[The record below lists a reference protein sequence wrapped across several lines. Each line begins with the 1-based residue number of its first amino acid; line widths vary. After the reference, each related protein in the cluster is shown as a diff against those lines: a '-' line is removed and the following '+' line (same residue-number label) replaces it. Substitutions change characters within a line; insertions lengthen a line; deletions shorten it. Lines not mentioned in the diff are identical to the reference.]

1 LTGRRSDYDIS
12 DGGILKMVRYASF
25 LGCQIPMR
33 IPSVEI
39 ASRKTFNKI
48 GLEAVDL
55 LGYSC
60 CPEPVISRLLDKT
73 AWLTVSARNLA
84 LAEELGL
91 DLMTLCNGCYE
102 TLVETNTTLK
112 HEPEELNKINEV
124 LKPYGKEY
132 SGKVEVKHAVE
143 VLFEEV
149 GVDRIKQHVIKPHR
163 IRVALHYGCH
173 MYREPEG
180 GDIMRKPNMMKELTR
195 ATGVEIV
202 DYGIERLCCGYPSMQ
217 ANEEF
222 SLKQRLLLKLRR
234 IREAGV
240 DAVVLTCPAC
250 QIQFE
255 IGQVMLRQYGVQ
267 YKIPCINLMELMA
280 LSLGVSSKDLHL
292 ELHKSPVL
300 QLAQKMEAM

>member
-1 LTGRRSDYDIS
+1 
-12 DGGILKMVRYASF
+12 MVRYASF

-39 ASRKTFNKI
+39 ASRKVFEKI

-73 AWLTVSARNLA
+73 AWLAVSARNLA

-102 TLVETNTTLK
+102 TLVETNEVLK
-112 HEPEELNKINEV
+112 REPEELQKVNEL
-124 LKPYGKEY
+124 LKKYGKEY
-132 SGKVEVKHAVE
+132 SGKVKVKHAVE
-143 VLFEEV
+143 VLHEEI
-149 GVDRIKQHVIKPHR
+149 GVDKIKQHVVKPQK

-180 GDIMRKPNMMKELTR
+180 DDINRKPNMMKELTR
-195 ATGVEIV
+195 VTGVDIV
-202 DYGIERLCCGYPSMQ
+202 DYEIERLCCGYPSMQ
-217 ANEEF
+217 ADEEF
-222 SLKQRLLLKLRR
+222 SLKKRLLLKLSR
-234 IREAGV
+234 IKEAEA
-240 DAVVLTCPAC
+240 DAVVLSCPAC

-267 YKIPCINLMELMA
+267 YRIPCINLMELIA
-280 LSLGVSSKDLHL
+280 ISFGVPSKDLHL
-292 ELHKSPVL
+292 EFHKSPVL
-300 QLAQKMEAM
+300 QLLQKM

>member
-1 LTGRRSDYDIS
+1 
-12 DGGILKMVRYASF
+12 MVRYASF

-33 IPSVEI
+33 IPSIEI
-39 ASRKTFNKI
+39 ASGKVFEKI

-73 AWLTVSARNLA
+73 AWLAVSARNLA

-102 TLVETNTTLK
+102 TLVETNEVLK
-112 HEPEELNKINEV
+112 QEPEELDKINGI

-132 SGKVEVKHAVE
+132 AGKVKVKHAVE
-143 VLFEEV
+143 VLYEEI
-149 GVDRIKQHVIKPHR
+149 GVDRIKQHVVNPQR

-180 GDIMRKPNMMKELTR
+180 GDINRKPNMMKELTR
-195 ATGVEIV
+195 VTGVEIV

-217 ANEEF
+217 ADEEF

-234 IREAGV
+234 IKEAGA
-240 DAVVLTCPAC
+240 DAVVLSCPAC

-255 IGQVMLRQYGVQ
+255 IGQIMLKQYGVQ
-267 YKIPCINLMELMA
+267 YRIPCINLMELMA
-280 LSLGVSSKDLHL
+280 ISFGVPSKDLHL
-292 ELHKSPVL
+292 EFHKSPVL
-300 QLAQKMEAM
+300 QLAQKMEAT

>member
-1 LTGRRSDYDIS
+1 
-12 DGGILKMVRYASF
+12 MVRYALF

-33 IPSVEI
+33 IPSIEI
-39 ASRKTFNKI
+39 ASRKVFEKI

-73 AWLTVSARNLA
+73 AWLAVSARNLA

-102 TLVETNTTLK
+102 TLVETNEVLK
-112 HEPEELNKINEV
+112 HEPEEMHKINEV
-124 LKPYGKEY
+124 LKRYGKEY
-132 SGKVEVKHAVE
+132 AGKVKVKHAVE
-143 VLFEEV
+143 VLYEDI
-149 GVDRIKQHVIKPHR
+149 GVDKIKQHIIKPQR

-180 GDIMRKPNMMKELTR
+180 GDINRKPNMMKELTR
-195 ATGVEIV
+195 VTGVEIV

-217 ANEEF
+217 ADEEF

-234 IREAGV
+234 IKEAGAE
-240 DAVVLTCPAC
+240 AVVLSCPAC

-255 IGQVMLRQYGVQ
+255 IGQIMLKQYGVQ
-267 YKIPCINLMELMA
+267 YRIPCINLMELMA
-280 LSLGVSSKDLHL
+280 ISFGVPSKDLHL
-292 ELHKSPVL
+292 EFHKSPVL
-300 QLAQKMEAM
+300 QLAQKMEAT

>member
-1 LTGRRSDYDIS
+1 
-12 DGGILKMVRYASF
+12 MVRYASF

-39 ASRKTFNKI
+39 ASRIVFEKI

-60 CPEPVISRLLDKT
+60 CPEPVISRLLDRT
-73 AWLTVSARNLA
+73 AWLAVSARNLA

-102 TLVETNTTLK
+102 TLVETNEVLRQ
-112 HEPEELNKINEV
+112 EPEELHKINV
-124 LKPYGKEY
+124 ILKPYGKEY
-132 SGKVEVKHAVE
+132 AGKVKVKHAVE
-143 VLFEEV
+143 VLYEEI
-149 GVDRIKQHVIKPHR
+149 GVDKIKQHVVKPNR

-173 MYREPEG
+173 MYREPDG
-180 GDIMRKPNMMKELTR
+180 GDINRKPNMMKELTR
-195 ATGVEIV
+195 VTGVEIV

-217 ANEEF
+217 ADEEF

-234 IREAGV
+234 IKEAGA
-240 DAVVLTCPAC
+240 DAVVLSCPAC

-255 IGQVMLRQYGVQ
+255 IGQIMLRQYDLQ
-267 YKIPCINLMELMA
+267 YRIPCINLMELLA
-280 LSLGVSSKDLHL
+280 LSFGVSSKDLHL
-292 ELHKSPVL
+292 EFHKTPVL
-300 QLAQKMEAM
+300 QLAQKMEAT

>member
-1 LTGRRSDYDIS
+1 
-12 DGGILKMVRYASF
+12 MVRYASF

-33 IPSVEI
+33 IPSIEI
-39 ASRKTFNKI
+39 ASRKVFEKI

-73 AWLTVSARNLA
+73 AWLAVSARNLA

-102 TLVETNTTLK
+102 TLVETNEVLK
-112 HEPEELNKINEV
+112 HEPEELHKINEI

-132 SGKVEVKHAVE
+132 AGKVKVKHAVE
-143 VLFEEV
+143 VLYEEI
-149 GVDRIKQHVIKPHR
+149 GVDKIKQHLVKPQR

-180 GDIMRKPNMMKELTR
+180 GDINRKPNMMKELTR
-195 ATGVEIV
+195 VTGVEIV

-217 ANEEF
+217 ADEEF

-234 IREAGV
+234 IKEAGA
-240 DAVVLTCPAC
+240 DAVVLSCPAC

-255 IGQVMLRQYGVQ
+255 IGQIMLKQYGVQ
-267 YKIPCINLMELMA
+267 YRIPCINLMELMA
-280 LSLGVSSKDLHL
+280 ISFGVPSKELHL
-292 ELHKSPVL
+292 EFHKSPVL
-300 QLAQKMEAM
+300 QLARKMEAT

>member
-1 LTGRRSDYDIS
+1 MI
-12 DGGILKMVRYASF
+12 RYASF

-33 IPSVEI
+33 IPSIEI
-39 ASRKTFNKI
+39 ASKKVFEKL

-73 AWLTVSARNLA
+73 AWLAVSARNLA

-102 TLVETNTTLK
+102 TLVEANEVLK
-112 HEPEELNKINEV
+112 HEPDELQKINEL
-124 LKPYGKEY
+124 LKNYGKKY
-132 SGKVEVKHAVE
+132 SGKVKVKHAVE
-143 VLFEEV
+143 VLYEEV
-149 GVDRIKQHVIKPHR
+149 GVDNIKQHVVKPQK

-180 GDIMRKPNMMKELTR
+180 DDINRKPNMMKELTR
-195 ATGVEIV
+195 VTGVEIV

-217 ANEEF
+217 ADEEF
-222 SLKQRLLLKLRR
+222 SLRQRLLLKLRR
-234 IREAGV
+234 IKEAGA
-240 DAVVLTCPAC
+240 DAIVLSCPAC

-255 IGQVMLRQYGVQ
+255 IGQVMLKRYGVQ
-267 YKIPCINLMELMA
+267 YRIPCINVMELLA
-280 LSLGVSSKDLHL
+280 ISFGVPSKDLHL
-292 ELHKSPVL
+292 EFHKSPVL

>member
-1 LTGRRSDYDIS
+1 
-12 DGGILKMVRYASF
+12 MVRYASF

-33 IPSVEI
+33 IPSIEI
-39 ASRKTFNKI
+39 ASRKVFEKI

-73 AWLTVSARNLA
+73 AWLAVSARNLA

-102 TLVETNTTLK
+102 TLVETNEVLK
-112 HEPEELNKINEV
+112 REPEELDKINGI

-132 SGKVEVKHAVE
+132 AGKVKVKHAVE
-143 VLFEEV
+143 VLYEDI
-149 GVDRIKQHVIKPHR
+149 GVDKIKQHVVKPQR

-173 MYREPEG
+173 MYREPDG
-180 GDIMRKPNMMKELTR
+180 GDINRKPNMMKELTR
-195 ATGVEIV
+195 VTGVEIV

-217 ANEEF
+217 ADEEF
-222 SLKQRLLLKLRR
+222 SLKQRLLLKLKR
-234 IREAGV
+234 IKEAGA
-240 DAVVLTCPAC
+240 DAVVLSCPAC

-255 IGQVMLRQYGVQ
+255 IGQIMLKQYGVQ
-267 YKIPCINLMELMA
+267 YRIPCINLMELMA
-280 LSLGVSSKDLHL
+280 ISFGVPSKDLHL

-300 QLAQKMEAM
+300 QLAQKMEAT

>member
-1 LTGRRSDYDIS
+1 
-12 DGGILKMVRYASF
+12 MVRYASF

-39 ASRKTFNKI
+39 ASRKVFEKL

-73 AWLTVSARNLA
+73 VWLAVSARNLA

-102 TLVETNTTLK
+102 TLVETNEVLK
-112 HEPEELNKINEV
+112 HEPEELQKVNEL
-124 LKPYGKEY
+124 LKNYGKEY
-132 SGKVEVKHAVE
+132 SGKVKVKHVVE
-143 VLFEEV
+143 VLYEEV
-149 GVDRIKQHVIKPHR
+149 GVDKIKQHVVKPQK

-180 GDIMRKPNMMKELTR
+180 DDINRKPNMMKELTR

-202 DYGIERLCCGYPSMQ
+202 DYGIEPLCCGYPSMQ
-217 ANEEF
+217 ADEEF
-222 SLKQRLLLKLRR
+222 SLRQRLLLKLRR
-234 IREAGV
+234 IKEAGA
-240 DAVVLTCPAC
+240 DAVVLSCPAC

-255 IGQVMLRQYGVQ
+255 IGQIMLKQYGVQ
-267 YKIPCINLMELMA
+267 YRIPCINLMELIA
-280 LSLGVSSKDLHL
+280 ISFGVPSRDLHL
-292 ELHKSPVL
+292 EFHKSSVL
-300 QLAQKMEAM
+300 QLAQRMEAM

>member
-1 LTGRRSDYDIS
+1 
-12 DGGILKMVRYASF
+12 MVRYASF

-39 ASRKTFNKI
+39 ASRKVFQKL

-73 AWLTVSARNLA
+73 AWLAVSARNLA

-102 TLVETNTTLK
+102 TLVETNEVLK
-112 HEPEELNKINEV
+112 HEPEELQKVNEV
-124 LKPYGKEY
+124 LKKYGKEY
-132 SGKVEVKHAVE
+132 AGKVKVKHAVE
-143 VLFEEV
+143 VLYEEI
-149 GVDRIKQHVIKPHR
+149 GVDKIKQHVVKPQK

-180 GDIMRKPNMMKELTR
+180 DDINRKPNMMKELTR
-195 ATGVEIV
+195 VTGVEIV

-217 ANEEF
+217 ADEEF

-234 IREAGV
+234 IKEAGA
-240 DAVVLTCPAC
+240 DAVVLSCPAC

-255 IGQVMLRQYGVQ
+255 IGQMMLRQYNVQ
-267 YKIPCINLMELMA
+267 YRIPCINLMELIA
-280 LSLGVSSKDLHL
+280 ISFGVPSRDLHL
-292 ELHKSPVL
+292 EFHKSPVL
-300 QLAQKMEAM
+300 QLIQKMEAI

>member
-1 LTGRRSDYDIS
+1 
-12 DGGILKMVRYASF
+12 MVRYASF

-33 IPSVEI
+33 IPSIEI
-39 ASRKTFNKI
+39 ASKKVFEKI

-73 AWLTVSARNLA
+73 AWLAVSARNLA

-102 TLVETNTTLK
+102 TLVETNEVLK
-112 HEPEELNKINEV
+112 HEPEELHKINEV
-124 LKPYGKEY
+124 LKRYGKEY
-132 SGKVEVKHAVE
+132 AGKVKVKHAVE
-143 VLFEEV
+143 VLYEDI
-149 GVDRIKQHVIKPHR
+149 GVDKIKQHVVKPQR

-180 GDIMRKPNMMKELTR
+180 GDINRKPNMMKELTR
-195 ATGVEIV
+195 VTGVEIV

-217 ANEEF
+217 ADEEF

-234 IREAGV
+234 IKEAGA
-240 DAVVLTCPAC
+240 DAVVLSCPAC

-255 IGQVMLRQYGVQ
+255 IGQIMLKQYGVQ
-267 YKIPCINLMELMA
+267 YRIPCINLMELMA
-280 LSLGVSSKDLHL
+280 ISFGVPSKDLHL
-292 ELHKSPVL
+292 EFHKSPVL
-300 QLAQKMEAM
+300 QLARRMEAM

>member
-1 LTGRRSDYDIS
+1 
-12 DGGILKMVRYASF
+12 MVRYASF

-39 ASRKTFNKI
+39 ASRKVFEKL

-73 AWLTVSARNLA
+73 AWLAVSARNLA

-102 TLVETNTTLK
+102 TLVETNEVLK
-112 HEPEELNKINEV
+112 HEPEELQKVNEL
-124 LKPYGKEY
+124 LKKYGKEY
-132 SGKVEVKHAVE
+132 DGKVKVKHAVE
-143 VLFEEV
+143 VLYEEI
-149 GVDRIKQHVIKPHR
+149 GVDKIKQHVVKPQK

-180 GDIMRKPNMMKELTR
+180 DDINRKPNMMKELTR
-195 ATGVEIV
+195 VTGAEIV
-202 DYGIERLCCGYPSMQ
+202 DYEIERLCCGYPSMQ
-217 ANEEF
+217 ADEEF
-222 SLKQRLLLKLRR
+222 SLKNRLLLKLRR
-234 IREAGV
+234 IKEAGAE
-240 DAVVLTCPAC
+240 AVVLSCPAC

-267 YKIPCINLMELMA
+267 YRIPCINLMELIA
-280 LSLGVSSKDLHL
+280 ISFGVPSRDLHL
-292 ELHKSPVL
+292 EFHKSPVL
-300 QLAQKMEAM
+300 QLAQKMEAI

>member
-1 LTGRRSDYDIS
+1 
-12 DGGILKMVRYASF
+12 MVRYASF

-33 IPSVEI
+33 IPSIEI
-39 ASRKTFNKI
+39 ASKKVFEKI

-73 AWLTVSARNLA
+73 AWLAVSARNLA

-102 TLVETNTTLK
+102 TLVETNEVLK
-112 HEPEELNKINEV
+112 HEPEELHKINEV
-124 LKPYGKEY
+124 LKRYGKEY
-132 SGKVEVKHAVE
+132 AGKVKVKHAVE
-143 VLFEEV
+143 VLYEDI
-149 GVDRIKQHVIKPHR
+149 GVDKIKQHVVKPQR

-180 GDIMRKPNMMKELTR
+180 GDINRKPNMMKELTR
-195 ATGVEIV
+195 VTGVEIV

-217 ANEEF
+217 ADEEF

-234 IREAGV
+234 IKEAGV
-240 DAVVLTCPAC
+240 DAVVLSCPAC

-255 IGQVMLRQYGVQ
+255 IGQIMLKQYGVQ
-267 YKIPCINLMELMA
+267 YRIPCINLMELMA
-280 LSLGVSSKDLHL
+280 ISFGVPSKDLHL
-292 ELHKSPVL
+292 EFHKSPVL
-300 QLAQKMEAM
+300 QLARRMEAM